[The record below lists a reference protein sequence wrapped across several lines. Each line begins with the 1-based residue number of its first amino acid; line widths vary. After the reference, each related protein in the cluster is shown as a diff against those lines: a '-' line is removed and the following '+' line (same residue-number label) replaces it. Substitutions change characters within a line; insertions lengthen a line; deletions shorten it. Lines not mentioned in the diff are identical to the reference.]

1 MLLNAGMGV
10 SIAVGRVRIS
20 DAIQVVSREDEDTMK
35 RKLESNGR
43 ITAIRRRWRN
53 AGLLLATMVSL
64 AAVLAG
70 CDLFFPL
77 QAVMT
82 VSPATTG
89 VAPFSVSFSSTS
101 STGGIVARHW
111 EFGDPASGPANTS
124 TQASPTHVFSD
135 DGLYLVTLTVYDA
148 DGFSSSTTVSI
159 QVANALPSAALAA
172 FPIRGPAPLTVQFD
186 LSSSYDPADA
196 SDAGPQAIV
205 PVPLG
210 SIVSFTLDFGDGSQP
225 VVGTD
230 VTVPLSHTYTVPG
243 YWTASLTVMDDD
255 GAVTATSLDI
265 TVEGAAISLPA
276 PGSDPAGIAFDGA
289 FLWVGD
295 FTTQMIYKVRLTDG
309 AVLGSFAAPATP
321 TVPNAIIIG
330 PGDPAGTPAGLA
342 WGEGA
347 LWVASLSDGKIYKIN
362 PYVPRTDP
370 SHIQAILET
379 PAYTPNGLAY
389 GGGYLWT
396 TDLATGLIYQ
406 LLPSTGAVVA
416 ALQIPGVGA
425 NDLLAWDRRS
435 PQAIVTDLPTGI
447 AWHNGMLWV
456 TLGDE
461 IVKLLAATG
470 SIQATVDAPGNAP
483 YGLEFVGEYL
493 WNTDTGG
500 PAAGTL
506 YRMVVP

>member
-1 MLLNAGMGV
+1 
-10 SIAVGRVRIS
+10 
-20 DAIQVVSREDEDTMK
+20 MK
-35 RKLESNGR
+35 RELGIDLRSTCR
-43 ITAIRRRWRN
+43 SRRLRN
-53 AGLLLATMVSL
+53 AGWVLAGIVSL

-70 CDLFFPL
+70 CDFVFPL
-77 QAVMT
+77 QAVIT
-82 VSPATTG
+82 VSPSTTG

-101 STGGIVARHW
+101 STGSIAARYW
-111 EFGDPASGPANTS
+111 EFGDPGSGPSNTS
-124 TQASPTHVFSD
+124 TQASPTHTFSD
-135 DGLYLVTLTVYDA
+135 DGLYLVSLTVYDA
-148 DGFSSSTTVSI
+148 DGFSSTTSVSI

-186 LSSSYDPADA
+186 ISSSYDPASA
-196 SDAGPQAIV
+196 SESVSPQAIV

-210 SIVSFTLDFGDGSQP
+210 SIVSFTLDFGDGTQP

-230 VTVPLSHTYTVPG
+230 VTVPLSHTYMVPG

-309 AVLGSFAAPATP
+309 AVLASFAAPATP

-330 PGDPAGTPAGLA
+330 PGDPAGMPGGLA

-370 SHIQAILET
+370 THIQAILEN
-379 PAYTPNGLAY
+379 PAYTPNGIAY

-406 LLPSTGAVVA
+406 LLPSTGAVLA
-416 ALQIPGVGA
+416 TLQIPGVGA
-425 NDLLAWDRRS
+425 NDLFASDRRS
-435 PQAIVTDLPTGI
+435 PEAIVTDLPTGI

-483 YGLEFVGEYL
+483 YGLEFVGTYL

-506 YRMVVP
+506 YQVVVP